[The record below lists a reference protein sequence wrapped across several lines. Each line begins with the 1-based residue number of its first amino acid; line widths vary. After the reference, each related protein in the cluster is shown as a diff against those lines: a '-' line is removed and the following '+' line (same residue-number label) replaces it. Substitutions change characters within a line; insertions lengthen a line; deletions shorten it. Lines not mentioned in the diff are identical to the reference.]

1 VTCAFQAKE
10 LRCWRGALEGSY
22 QHQQVT
28 LNFGVSWS
36 SSSIYIALKKFE
48 VCYELSAGIS
58 MHYTLFKIILVY
70 DISCRLVITNL
81 IAVSNKKSHHVP
93 YRDSKLTFLLQVIC
107 KTEKVKVLVV
117 VSWQRQ
123 LRSYYELKKKT
134 GCKFVLVFIYHK
146 SFAYVVMFYL
156 CFIGFTRR
164 KFKDDYNCKHKS
176 ILLVG
181 SYFLIM
187 ICGFI
192 QLSSILKQF

>member
-1 VTCAFQAKE
+1 MNWAPESQCITLYLRLFWSMTFLQTCHYKPHCCVEQKITPRSLQRFKIDIPPPGNMQNWESKGSCGCKMTETAKE
-10 LRCWRGALEGSY
+10 LLW
-22 QHQQVT
+22 
-28 LNFGVSWS
+28 
-36 SSSIYIALKKFE
+36 I
-48 VCYELSAGIS
+48 
-58 MHYTLFKIILVY
+58 
-70 DISCRLVITNL
+70 
-81 IAVSNKKSHHVP
+81 
-93 YRDSKLTFLLQVIC
+93 
-107 KTEKVKVLVV
+107 
-117 VSWQRQ
+117 
-123 LRSYYELKKKT
+123 KKKT